1 MKVLAGLVRWAACAT
16 LVAVAATAM
25 AEVRFLIDDH
35 NPEGSLPDEAQRDA
49 HPRALRVLQKE
60 LTARAEVATQR
71 GDHLAAARYYS
82 ALAQVVPDDSLPYA
96 RLCHAL
102 EVLGERDGAIDACAD
117 ALARDGVTTEDFA
130 HYVRLILG
138 KPGALGPVD
147 RRNVDT
153 QISILAGLPG
163 GGRAAA
169 QLQCELGTRV
179 GDSSLLGWCSSSQ
192 VADPVSRAYQTTLGA
207 LSAPHAGD
215 STIRLLVLVGL
226 GAAAVFFVLRRLLA
240 ASV

>member
-1 MKVLAGLVRWAACAT
+1 MKVLADLGRWAAFAA
-16 LVAVAATAM
+16 LVAVSAPAA

-35 NPEGSLPDEAQRDA
+35 NPEASLPDEAQREA
-49 HPRALRVLQKE
+49 HPRALRQLQRE
-60 LTARAEVATQR
+60 LIGRGDAASQR

-82 ALAQVVPDDSLPYA
+82 ALAQVVPAGSLPYA

-102 EVLGERDGAIDACAD
+102 EVLGEREGAIDACAD
-117 ALARDGVTTEDFA
+117 ALARDGVTVDDFM

-138 KPGALGPVD
+138 KPGALGPLD
-147 RRNVDT
+147 RRNVDA
-153 QISILAGLPG
+153 QIALLAGLPG

-179 GDSSLLGWCSSSQ
+179 GDPALLGWCTSAQ
-192 VADPVSRAYQTTLGA
+192 AADPLTRVYQTAVGT
-207 LSAPHAGD
+207 LSAPHWGE
-215 STIRLLVLVGL
+215 SNVRLLVLVAIA
-226 GAAAVFFVLRRLLA
+226 GAAIFFVLRRLFT